1 MWNYY
6 YVEINL
12 GCPVASKSMTAPNT
26 EKFSMTP
33 KPQPQP
39 QQESFSFSRYD
50 ENGKISY
57 DDFMRFVYNEKPA
70 QVWAFAASLQ
80 LYQYNRNILAFQ
92 I

>member
-12 GCPVASKSMTAPNT
+12 GCPVASRSMTAPNM
-26 EKFSMTP
+26 EKFSMAP
-33 KPQPQP
+33 KP
-39 QQESFSFSRYD
+39 QESFSFSRYD

-70 QVWAFAASLQ
+70 QEWALTASP
-80 LYQYNRNILAFQ
+80 
-92 I
+92 